1 MFSRLTILL
10 FVFFAVAGLL
20 RVTAPQTRVTDAES
34 AQGPFENPSG
44 RGENGVQRAP
54 ERSILEVREHRS
66 AAGRRL
72 QTGLTDLR
80 ADSQP

>member
-1 MFSRLTILL
+1 MFSRLAILL

-20 RVTAPQTRVTDAES
+20 HVAAPKASVPDAES
-34 AQGPFENPSG
+34 AQSPFENPSG
-44 RGENGVQRAP
+44 RGENGVRRAP
-54 ERSILEVREHRS
+54 ERSVHEVREHRS

-72 QTGLTDLR
+72 QTGLTDWR

>member
-10 FVFFAVAGLL
+10 FVFFAVAGLM
-20 RVTAPQTRVTDAES
+20 RVTAPQGRVAEAES

-44 RGENGVQRAP
+44 RGENDVRRAP
-54 ERSILEVREHRS
+54 ERSVAEGRGQRS

-72 QTGLTDLR
+72 PTGLTDLH